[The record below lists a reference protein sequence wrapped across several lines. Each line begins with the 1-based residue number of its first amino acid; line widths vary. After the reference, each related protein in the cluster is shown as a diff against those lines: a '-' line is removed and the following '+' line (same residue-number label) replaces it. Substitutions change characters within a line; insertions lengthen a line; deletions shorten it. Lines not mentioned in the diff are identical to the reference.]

1 MSGDRSNATSS
12 PPKLSSSSSRSRRDD
27 EGVGEAVGFV
37 LGGWVVP
44 KGGEAYREAHAVATA
59 SHHGRGNSEEFE
71 MGVVEPVQRGGKA
84 TENRMCVC
92 VCMCVSDEY
101 FFGRMRVQRERVGYE
116 F

>member
-1 MSGDRSNATSS
+1 M
-12 PPKLSSSSSRSRRDD
+12 
-27 EGVGEAVGFV
+27 
-37 LGGWVVP
+37 VP

-84 TENRMCVC
+84 TENGMCVC
-92 VCMCVSDEY
+92 VCVVVRRMNISLEGWGWKERGRETEDWLR
-101 FFGRMRVQRERVGYE
+101 FGCG

>member
-1 MSGDRSNATSS
+1 M
-12 PPKLSSSSSRSRRDD
+12 
-27 EGVGEAVGFV
+27 VGFV

-84 TENRMCVC
+84 TENGICVC
-92 VCMCVSDEY
+92 VCVCVVVRRMNISLEGWGWKER
-101 FFGRMRVQRERVGYE
+101 GRETEGWLRFACG